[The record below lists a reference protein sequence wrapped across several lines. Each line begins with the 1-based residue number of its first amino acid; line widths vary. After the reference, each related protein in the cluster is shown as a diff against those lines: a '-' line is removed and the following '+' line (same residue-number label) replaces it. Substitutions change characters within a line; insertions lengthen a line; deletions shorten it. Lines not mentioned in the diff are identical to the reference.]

1 MSYVSHIPKAREPS
15 RSLRIGSLILS
26 SASRTILFNRLP
38 SPTSSSYLHLI
49 SSSHN
54 VTQSPTPMSGDTLF
68 LKFDDRNPAFTYG
81 PGWSNLTD
89 VNAYDSTL
97 SYTPNKTNVTIQ
109 FYGTFYPQRYTPFV
123 TDQPYRTAPRKCLV
137 AFRCHR
143 KNRRMEPTRFPL
155 HSR

>member
-1 MSYVSHIPKAREPS
+1 MGITYSKGARTFTLPPHWLIDPFL
-15 RSLRIGSLILS
+15 SLPHHPLQPT
-26 SASRTILFNRLP
+26 TINYLLK
-38 SPTSSSYLHLI
+38 YLHLI

-143 KNRRMEPTRFPL
+143 KNRRMEPTCFPL